1 MGGIR
6 VGVRV
11 SREGLGR
18 LSKTSVL
25 SFKHLSYSA
34 QPLKIYSILHIYVF
48 YTSLLMLCL
57 HKAYPIYIYIVPL
70 LDSLSIYPTPFT
82 LYFSFSIRSP
92 LTQFTLISFYSFY
105 SPLILLDLIFL
116 YPINY
121 VSTQLYRE
129 YE

>member
-57 HKAYPIYIYIVPL
+57 HKAYPIYIYSSFTRLTLHLSYSIHSL
-70 LDSLSIYPTPFT
+70 LLLLHSLSTYSIY
-82 LYFSFSIRSP
+82 SH
-92 LTQFTLISFYSFY
+92 
-105 SPLILLDLIFL
+105 LILLLL
-116 YPINY
+116 L
-121 VSTQLYRE
+121 STYLTRLNFPLSYKLCV
-129 YE
+129 YTTI